1 VVGGRLPW
9 AIQQFH
15 APEFVQRDA
24 TPVLRRP
31 YRLQAGFAFSTIL
44 VAKHP
49 VLPFF
54 VPSQPVRT
62 KQTGAIVI
70 NGGNWPAGLHCRPN
84 NPINI
89 LPKSASACSR
99 NTHFFRLLRGRLTL
113 ERSAVYNTVI
123 LGFAFAPAAG
133 MVSDWASPSFRSQVV
148 LQFHLLAP
156 DRKQRVP

>member
-1 VVGGRLPW
+1 MVGGRLPW
-9 AIQQFH
+9 TIQQFH

-123 LGFAFAPAAG
+123 LAFALGIA
-133 MVSDWASPSFRSQVV
+133 
-148 LQFHLLAP
+148 
-156 DRKQRVP
+156 

>member
-1 VVGGRLPW
+1 MVRGGLPW

-31 YRLQAGFAFSTIL
+31 DRLQAGFAFSTIL

-70 NGGNWPAGLHCRPN
+70 NGGNWPSGLHCRPN
-84 NPINI
+84 NSINI
-89 LPKSASACSR
+89 LPNGVVPGAETNRVENLTRSHAGL
-99 NTHFFRLLRGRLTL
+99 TGRST
-113 ERSAVYNTVI
+113 
-123 LGFAFAPAAG
+123 
-133 MVSDWASPSFRSQVV
+133 W
-148 LQFHLLAP
+148 
-156 DRKQRVP
+156 